1 MIWVT
6 LCGKHFKLPSPGDFH
21 DHNSWIEDYCSKHN
35 SIQNLFVLHFLFLK
49 DYSLFITSVDKHKC
63 CDVLSNCVCVCNQ
76 ASASTFVFDLH
87 FTGPDMWPLTLEGN
101 AEFVECVCGGVYLYT
116 HMHTFT
122 CHPKHRTKEN
132 MRTLGR
138 ATSFAHF
145 TEKCKRGY
153 LYLGLMTDCIKVI
166 YGVMMSIVYL
176 DSI

>member
-101 AEFVECVCGGVYLYT
+101 AEFVECVCVGGFIYT
-116 HMHTFT
+116 HI
-122 CHPKHRTKEN
+122 RTHSHA
-132 MRTLGR
+132 TLNIGQR
-138 ATSFAHF
+138 KICGLLAGQLPLLTSLRNANV
-145 TEKCKRGY
+145 
-153 LYLGLMTDCIKVI
+153 VI
-166 YGVMMSIVYL
+166 YIL
-176 DSI
+176 DWWQTV